1 LAGINILNTL
11 HPGVLDMPLQIRRG
25 LEAERLALTPATG
38 LAQGELVYVTD
49 SQRLYIGTGVSG
61 EHKGVAITGYTNEDA
76 QDAAAGLFTATTT
89 SGTTNTNISFA
100 YNDSANKVVATV
112 DLSTLGTNI
121 GLNGHTITGNGSITI
136 SGLVTADLKGS
147 VAGDDSVLLVN
158 GADSTVNL
166 NETVVADIK
175 PRINFAPNI
184 GATSRRF
191 NALFVSG
198 TGGVDVGGALITTSG
213 GLLNLPAGSLINGH
227 PISPLDGAFTKL
239 DIKGSV
245 FGDDSSLL
253 VDGVAGSIVGPVN
266 SNTVRASTSV
276 TSPLINVGSTSAPG
290 SFNVYNSS
298 DVFGT
303 FFTITSGGPGA
314 FLDFHASR
322 GTLAA
327 PTASQNNDYIS
338 GVLLKGHNG
347 TTYVRSAA
355 FVALADGNVVNGEVP
370 GKVIIST
377 KNYAGTL
384 DNSFTFNSRGVFE
397 APVIKHTPFAD
408 ATARDVGMSAGA
420 GMIVYN
426 TALAQFQGYTSAW
439 FSVLTSDKIGYTAG
453 VGGAVTQINTKS
465 TSVTLNKISG
475 QITTHT
481 ESLGGNTTVIFDV
494 LNTTVSQTDTI
505 IINMKS
511 SGTHLGDY
519 QCWIAS
525 IGNNTFTV
533 ALRNMSGSVYAEA
546 VTMNFAVIKAVAA

>member
-1 LAGINILNTL
+1 
-11 HPGVLDMPLQIRRG
+11 MPLQSRRG

-49 SQRLYIGTGVSG
+49 QKRLYIGTGSAG
-61 EHKGVAITGYTNEDA
+61 EHQGVAITGYTNEDA
-76 QDAAAGLFTATTT
+76 QDAAAGLLTNTTT

-112 DLSTLGTNI
+112 DLSSLGTHI
-121 GLNGHTITGNGSITI
+121 GLNGHNITGNGSITI

-166 NETVVADIK
+166 SETIVADVK
-175 PRINFAPNI
+175 PRINFTPNL

-198 TGGVDVGGALITTSG
+198 TGGVDVGGALITATG

-253 VDGVAGSIVGPVN
+253 VDGVSGCIVGPVD
-266 SNTVRASTSV
+266 SITVRGRSSV
-276 TSPLINVGSTSAPG
+276 TSPLINAGSTTQNG
-290 SFNVYNSS
+290 QFNVYNTT

-303 FFTITSGGPGA
+303 LYSTTGGA
-314 FLDFHASR
+314 FLDFHISR

-327 PTASQNNDYIS
+327 PTATQTNDFLS
-338 GVLLKGHNG
+338 GILLKGYNG
-347 TTYVRSAA
+347 TAYVRAA
-355 FVALADGNVVNGEVP
+355 GVIGQADGNVVNSQVP
-370 GKVIIST
+370 GKINIVT
-377 KNYAGTL
+377 QNYLGTD
-384 DNSFTFNSRGVFE
+384 DNLFTFNSRGVFE
-397 APVIKHTPFAD
+397 SPTIKLSPFAN
-408 ATARDVGMSAGA
+408 ATARDLPLASPAA

-426 TALAQFQGYTSAW
+426 TALGQFQGYTSGW
-439 FSVLTSDKIGYTAG
+439 YSVLTSDKIGYTTG
-453 VGGAVTQINTKS
+453 VGGTVTQINTKS
-465 TSVTLNKISG
+465 TSVTLSKISG
-475 QITTHT
+475 QIITHT

-494 LNTTVSQTDTI
+494 INTIVASTDTI
-505 IINMKS
+505 IINMKG
-511 SGTHLGDY
+511 SGIHIGDY

-525 IGNNTFTV
+525 IGSGTFTV
-533 ALRNMSGSVYAEA
+533 ALRNMSGSPYAEA

>member
-1 LAGINILNTL
+1 
-11 HPGVLDMPLQIRRG
+11 MPLQIRRG
-25 LEAERLALTPATG
+25 LDAERLALTPATG

-49 SQRLYIGTGVSG
+49 SKRLYIGTGSAG
-61 EHKGVAITGYTNEDA
+61 EHQGVAITGYTNEDA

-112 DLSTLGTNI
+112 DLTALGTNI

-166 NETVVADIK
+166 SETIVADVK
-175 PRINFAPNI
+175 PRINFSPNL

-198 TGGVDVGGALITTSG
+198 TGGVDVGGALITGTG
-213 GLLNLPAGSLINGH
+213 GILNLPAGSLINGR
-227 PISPLDGAFTKL
+227 PITPIDGAFTVL

-245 FGDDSSLL
+245 FGDDSTLL
-253 VDGVAGSIVGPVN
+253 VDSVAGTIKGAVDST
-266 SNTVRASTSV
+266 TVKASSYV
-276 TSPLINVGSTSAPG
+276 QSPLINAGSLTQNG
-290 SFNVYNSS
+290 VFNVYNTT
-298 DVFGT
+298 DFFGT
-303 FFTITSGGPGA
+303 FFTITTSGPGA

-322 GTLAA
+322 GTLASPA
-327 PTASQNNDYIS
+327 ASQNNDYIS
-338 GVLLKGHNG
+338 GILLKGHNG
-347 TTYVRSAA
+347 TAYVRAA
-355 FVALADGNVVNGEVP
+355 AVVALADGNVVNGEVP
-370 GKVIIST
+370 GKVVIST

-408 ATARDVGMSAGA
+408 ATARDVGMNAGA

-426 TALAQFQGYTSAW
+426 TALGQFQGYTSGW
-439 FSVLTSDKIGYTAG
+439 YSVLTSDKIGYTTG
-453 VGGAVTQINTKS
+453 VGGAVTQINTKA

-475 QITTHT
+475 QITSHT
-481 ESLGGNTTVIFDV
+481 ESLAGNATVIFDV
-494 LNTTVSQTDTI
+494 LNSTVSQTDTI

-511 SGTHLGDY
+511 SGSNIGQY

-533 ALRNMSGSVYAEA
+533 ALRNMSGSPLAEA